1 MEEIESYRIKTNE
14 LDVEVSITGGKG
26 KFKQYHLIIPYLNP
40 ATVALLEHIK
50 TSLITNVAVT
60 SSELLE
66 PKMLESLKTKFKEQ
80 ALVLLKRS
88 LPNADDET
96 INFLLSVLIQEIL
109 GLDKVE
115 YLLNDESLEEIVIVS
130 AKEPIR
136 VYHKIY
142 GWLITNLRITTE
154 AQIQNIANI
163 IARRIGRQVTT
174 LNPLLDAHLL
184 TGDRANAVLYP
195 VSTKGN
201 TITIRKFARDPW
213 TVTDFIRNNTVTS
226 KLMSLI
232 WIAIQYEMNMIVA
245 GGTASGKTS
254 LLNVCM
260 PFIQPNQRIISIED
274 TREIELPKFLY
285 WCPLVT
291 REPNAEGKGEVSMLD
306 LLVNSLRMRPDRIV
320 LGEIRK
326 KDQAQVLFEAMH
338 TGHSVYSTM
347 HADSLPETISR
358 LVNPPIDIPVNLL
371 DSVNLCMVM
380 FRDRRKGIRRAYQLG
395 EFVVGE
401 EEGRL
406 VAKPNLIYR
415 WNPTTDKMIQHS
427 TSVRLFE
434 DLTRRTGMSQQELDD
449 DVAEKKAILD
459 WLARR
464 NIRHI
469 TEVGEVIKDYYLD
482 PESILKKI
490 KVKKE

>member
-1 MEEIESYRIKTNE
+1 MEEIESYHIKTND

-26 KFKQYHLIIPYLNP
+26 RFKQYHLIIPFLNP

-66 PKMLESLKTKFKEQ
+66 PKMLESLRQKFKDQ
-80 ALVLLKRS
+80 ALILLKQA
-88 LPNADDET
+88 LQNADDET

-109 GLDKVE
+109 GLDKIE
-115 YLLNDESLEEIVIVS
+115 YLLNDDALEEIVVVS

-136 VYHKIY
+136 VYHKRH

-154 AQIQNIANI
+154 TQVQNIANI

-213 TVTDFIRNNTVTS
+213 TVTDFIKNNTVTS
-226 KLMSLI
+226 KLMATI
-232 WIAIQYEMNMIVA
+232 WVAMQYEMNIIVA

-254 LLNVCM
+254 ILNVCM

-320 LGEIRK
+320 VGEIRK

-338 TGHSVYSTM
+338 TGHSVYSTL
-347 HADSLPETISR
+347 HSDSLQETITR
-358 LVNPPIDIPVNLL
+358 LVNAPIEIPVNML
-371 DSVNLCMVM
+371 DSVNLCIVM
-380 FRDRRKGIRRAYQLG
+380 FRDRRRGIRRAYQLG

-401 EEGRL
+401 EEGRM
-406 VAKPNLIYR
+406 VAKPNIIYR
-415 WNPTTDKMIQHS
+415 WNAATDKLVTHS
-427 TSVRLFE
+427 NSVRLFE
-434 DLTRRTGMSQQELDD
+434 DLSRRTGLSQQEIDKD
-449 DVAEKKAILD
+449 IAEKKAILD
-459 WLARR
+459 MMAKKNIR
-464 NIRHI
+464 NI
-469 TEVGEVIKDYYLD
+469 TDVGEIMKDYYLD

-490 KVKKE
+490 KIKG